1 MGDIHIENMFA
12 RKSAIRRRGETLV
25 KYTAASGLEDW
36 IGNISGTIA
45 GTGSTPY
52 YTTQIP
58 NVKQAMSISL
68 GNDVTS
74 IGDNAFRDC
83 SGLTGVTIPNSV
95 TNIGYCAFY
104 NCSRLTSMTIP
115 NSVTGI
121 GYNAFSGCSG
131 LTSVTIP
138 DSVTYIGNLAFHYC
152 NGLTNVT
159 IGSGVSTI
167 PQNAFNG
174 CNRCMIFDFRRS
186 TSVPSLGNLDVF
198 YNTPSNKEIIVPD
211 ALYDDWIAASNW
223 SSTTNN
229 IVNCI
234 VKASQSSLGPLAT

>member
-1 MGDIHIENMFA
+1 MGNIHIENMFA
-12 RKSAIRRRGETLV
+12 RKSAIRRHGETLV
-25 KYTAASGLEDW
+25 RYTAESGLDDW
-36 IGNISGTIA
+36 IGIITGEIA
-45 GTGSTPY
+45 GTSSSPY
-52 YTTQIP
+52 YTSQIP
-58 NVKQAMSISL
+58 NIDQAMSISL
-68 GNDVTS
+68 GNGVTS
-74 IGDNAFRDC
+74 IGYRAFLGC
-83 SGLTGVTIPNSV
+83 SDLTELTIPNSV
-95 TNIGYCAFY
+95 TNIGESAFQ
-104 NCSRLTSMTIP
+104 NCSH
-115 NSVTGI
+115 
-121 GYNAFSGCSG
+121 
-131 LTSVTIP
+131 LTSVTISS
-138 DSVTYIGNLAFHYC
+138 SVTSIGNLAFFNC